1 MTIATSFWVR
11 DYRGFKG
18 VGAGLEVVKP
28 INVIVGKNNIG
39 KSSLIAA
46 VEHMFRDLGT
56 QYEISNSVEFC
67 EELTEAELQAQFS
80 SGMAGGDLP
89 DNHWRGHGQ
98 NFVGE
103 RVVWKES
110 ARDVEVLRI
119 EGGDGATLLT
129 GERSRLSNVITV
141 SKRRH
146 FRHIRLDADRDLVR
160 EVHSNECSLQSNG
173 VGATN
178 IVQNYINSSNLDRDL
193 IQVRLLAALNE
204 VFTPDT
210 LFSEIVV
217 QFHPH
222 SNNWEIYLGEEGK
235 GLVPLSAS
243 GSGLKTV
250 ILTLINLLVR
260 PNFESRAIDSYV
272 FSFEELENNLHPSLQ
287 RNLFSF
293 LLAYAQSKGCYIFLT
308 THSQVAIDLF
318 HGEADA
324 QILHVKKQDGEVLG
338 VVLDDLNRGYSVLDD
353 LGAKAS
359 DILQANGIIWV
370 EGPSDR
376 VYLNK
381 FIELWGEGAYREG
394 HHYQF
399 IYYGGSVLAHIDAST
414 PEADIQE
421 AVSAI
426 KINRNFIFACD
437 SDRKSKNGKL
447 KNRVTELLASVAN
460 ERGYV
465 WVTRC
470 REIENY
476 IPKECFELEYG
487 ASNLP
492 QISEYEY
499 VQDYMNHNR
508 LSIAVAFADK
518 HHKAVRFSENFS
530 KENLSFRPELAVVM
544 TEIIER
550 LMMWNS

>member
-1 MTIATSFWVR
+1 MTIDMGFWVR
-11 DYRGFKG
+11 DFRGFKSA
-18 VGAGLEVVKP
+18 GAGFDVVKP
-28 INVIVGKNNIG
+28 VNVIVGKNNIG
-39 KSSLIAA
+39 KSSLVAA
-46 VEHMFRDLGT
+46 VEHMFRENAI
-56 QYEISNSVEFC
+56 QYEIAESVEFGG
-67 EELTEAELQAQFS
+67 ELTEAELRSNFR
-80 SGMAGGDLP
+80 GEHAGGDLP
-89 DNHWRGHGQ
+89 GNHWWDHGAR
-98 NFVGE
+98 FIDK
-103 RVVWKES
+103 RIVWREYNNQ
-110 ARDVEVLRI
+110 VEVLQVLDLSDRLMDS
-119 EGGDGATLLT
+119 EKVRLGTLLST
-129 GERSRLSNVITV
+129 F
-141 SKRRH
+141 KRRKY
-146 FRHIRLDADRDLVR
+146 RHVRLDADRDLIK
-160 EVHSNECSLQSNG
+160 EGYSSALSLQSNG
-173 VGATN
+173 AGATN
-178 IVQNYINSSNLDRDL
+178 IIQNYINSSGLDRGL
-193 IQVRLLAALNE
+193 VQVRLLTALNDI
-204 VFTPDT
+204 FTPDIV
-210 LFSEIVV
+210 FSEIVV
-217 QFHPH
+217 QFH
-222 SNNWEIYLGEEGK
+222 SDNNVWEIYLGEDGK

-250 ILTLINLLVR
+250 ILTLLNLLVR
-260 PNFESRAIDSYV
+260 PDFDDKKIDNYI
-272 FSFEELENNLHPSLQ
+272 FSFEELENNLHPTLQ

-293 LLAYAQSKGCYIFLT
+293 LLAYAQSTGCHIFLT

-324 QILHVKKQDGEVLG
+324 QILHVKKQEGEVLG
-338 VVLDDLNRGYSVLDD
+338 VILDDLNRGYSVLDD

-381 FIELWGEGAYREG
+381 FIDLWGEGAYKEG

-399 IYYGGSVLAHIDAST
+399 IYYGGSVLAHIDAGT
-414 PEADIQE
+414 PDTDIQE

-447 KNRVTELLASVAN
+447 KNRVTELLDAVAGG
-460 ERGYV
+460 RGYV

-487 ASNLP
+487 KFGLP

-499 VQDYMNHNR
+499 VQDYLRNNH
-508 LSIAVAFADK
+508 LSQAGSFTDK
-518 HHKAVRFSENFS
+518 HHKAVKFSENFS
-530 KENLSFRPELAVVM
+530 KDNLSFRPELAVEM
-544 TEIIER
+544 TAIIER

>member
-1 MTIATSFWVR
+1 MAIDIGFWVR
-11 DYRGFKG
+11 GFRGFKEA
-18 VGAGLEVVKP
+18 GAGFEVIKP

-39 KSSLIAA
+39 KSSLVAA
-46 VEHMFRDLGT
+46 VEHMFRENAI
-56 QYEISNSVEFC
+56 QYEIARSVEFSDV
-67 EELTEAELQAQFS
+67 LTEAELQSNFS
-80 SGMAGGDLP
+80 ANVGGGDLP
-89 DNHWRGHGQ
+89 GNHWRDHGQ
-98 NFVGE
+98 YFIGK
-103 RVVWKES
+103 RVVWREFDN
-110 ARDVEVLRI
+110 RVEVLRVQDHANHLRDSEKNRI
-119 EGGDGATLLT
+119 GNSIIAH
-129 GERSRLSNVITV
+129 
-141 SKRRH
+141 KRRK
-146 FRHIRLDADRDLVR
+146 FRHVWLDADRDLIK
-160 EVHSNECSLQSNG
+160 EGYSNALSLQSNG

-178 IVQNYINSSNLDRDL
+178 VVQNYINSSNLDRDL
-193 IQVRLLAALNE
+193 VQVRLLTALNDI
-204 VFTPDT
+204 FTPDIV
-210 LFSEIVV
+210 FSEIAV
-217 QFHPH
+217 QFH
-222 SNNWEIYLGEEGK
+222 SDNNIWEIYLGENGK

-250 ILTLINLLVR
+250 ILTLLNLLVR
-260 PNFESRAIDSYV
+260 PDFEKDKIERYV
-272 FSFEELENNLHPSLQ
+272 FSFEELENNLHPTLQ

-293 LLAYAQSKGCYIFLT
+293 LLAYACSTGCHIFLT

-338 VVLDDLNRGYSVLDD
+338 IILDDLNRGYSVLDD

-381 FIELWGEGAYREG
+381 FIELWGEGAYKEG
-394 HHYQF
+394 HHYQY
-399 IYYGGSVLAHIDAST
+399 IYYGGSVLAHIDART

-437 SDRKSKNGKL
+437 SDRRSKNGKL
-447 KNRVTELLASVAN
+447 KNRVTELLESVAS

-487 ASNLP
+487 KFGLP
-492 QISEYEY
+492 QIGEYEY
-499 VQDYMNHNR
+499 VQDYLRDNR
-508 LSIAVAFADK
+508 LSIASAFTDK

-530 KENLSFRPELAVVM
+530 KENLSFRPELAAEM
-544 TEIIER
+544 NAIIER